1 MIVTFQGRLRTL
13 GVVIVTVA
21 IALPCSAADHATAER
36 SLMQGRIDE
45 AVAQLHQLTAADPKD
60 GAAHLLL
67 CRAFYAEG
75 SLDAA
80 VTECESALSNGLAN
94 DSRAQDWMGRAYGR
108 KADHAGPFT
117 GLSLA
122 HKVKTAFETAVQLDP
137 TNPAAVN
144 DLSEY
149 YIGAPS
155 IVGGG
160 LDKAAALATRVEVR
174 LPQSAHRMRAMA
186 AERRKDYAT
195 AEREFRAAVAVA
207 NRPDAWTD
215 LGDYFAR
222 RNQPDPSIAA
232 LRKALEADTAKDA
245 TLLDIALVLESL
257 HREPQ
262 MAERVLREYL
272 ASNNKTDAAPAFKAH
287 YQLGKLLAAAGN
299 KAAAKSEY
307 ESALALALNFAPARK
322 DLQAL

>member
-1 MIVTFQGRLRTL
+1 MIAMFQVRLRSISMAIITA
-13 GVVIVTVA
+13 A
-21 IALPCSAADHATAER
+21 IALPCFAADHATAER
-36 SLMQGRIDE
+36 ALMQGRIDE
-45 AVAQLHQLTAADPKD
+45 AVTQLHQLTAANPKD

-75 SLDAA
+75 SIDSA
-80 VTECESALSNGLAN
+80 VTECESALNSGLAN
-94 DSRAQDWMGRAYGR
+94 DSPAQDWMGRTYGR
-108 KADHAGPFT
+108 KADHAGPLT

-122 HKVKTAFETAVQLDP
+122 HKVKAAFETAVQLDP
-137 TNPAAVN
+137 ANPAAVN

-160 LDKAAALATRVEVR
+160 LDKAAALATRIEGH

-186 AERRKDYAT
+186 AEKRKDYAT

-222 RNQPDPSIAA
+222 RQQPEPSIAA

-262 MAERVLREYL
+262 LAERVLREYL
-272 ASNNKTDAAPAFKAH
+272 ASNAKTDAAPAFKAH

-307 ESALALALNFAPARK
+307 ESALALAANFAPARK
-322 DLQAL
+322 ALQAL